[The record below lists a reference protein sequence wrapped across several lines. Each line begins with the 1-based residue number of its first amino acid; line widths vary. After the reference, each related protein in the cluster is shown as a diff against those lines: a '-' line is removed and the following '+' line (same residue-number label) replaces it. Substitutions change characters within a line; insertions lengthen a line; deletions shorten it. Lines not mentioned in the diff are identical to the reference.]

1 MRKRV
6 LLLIICLLTFFSS
19 HGKLAAYHPDVHKKI
34 TINTIDQMANRLNA
48 YFNDYIGERD
58 YLRKLVWG
66 KSMRNWIEDGSW
78 WEDVTIGSP
87 LDLLTSHYYNPYTN
101 KGLTEAGITIG
112 VSAYDRANDPNN
124 FYSWKNA
131 RQYFYQGLTST
142 IEAGRDLC
150 LANSFEI
157 LGHVVHLIQDMSIP
171 AHTRDDMH
179 VPYVDGEPYE
189 LYTKNNWISLNY
201 NSVSFPYWNVS
212 ISPNAPKQFW
222 DLDSYD
228 GTVAYDSGYIGLSEY
243 THANFFSKDTIF
255 KYFPHPA
262 RENTNYYDFGL
273 LPTTVI
279 TTPDNIN
286 HNTFYISG
294 YGKQHLAALKYFAG
308 ELWNLPIPL
317 PRVYQ
322 LTLHLDNRCHEE
334 YAQYLVP
341 RAVGYSA
348 GLLDYFFRGTIAIT
362 LPATGVYAQTEN
374 RAEGFKKITLNAQNT
389 SPVGEEMTDGTI
401 ELVIKYRLAQ
411 EDPFQSYPVP
421 TTWEYSYMVIPAPN
435 GIRSIPRASPVK
447 LEFDLSQNPI
457 PINATDLYL
466 QVVYRGKLGQE
477 EGAVAVGFKDIS
489 EPTPIDIFN
498 DMDRVCING
507 NWYVAGS
514 QEAIDLAKQFYF
526 DPYPHNLQNIYM
538 RFSSSTD
545 PKYASPTEYNLYI
558 PSLSAGQFYIR
569 QAFVL
574 TDYQFSQGYRQT
586 VINADGRDP
595 FISWIDPGVVSHNG
609 LKNQTEYVT
618 YDQEDECA
626 LFGLSAPCSIY
637 MRYYP
642 LFHTFRDQLMWFQ
655 FTYEN
660 NSYPADSSCP

>member
-1 MRKRV
+1 
-6 LLLIICLLTFFSS
+6 
-19 HGKLAAYHPDVHKKI
+19 
-34 TINTIDQMANRLNA
+34 
-48 YFNDYIGERD
+48 
-58 YLRKLVWG
+58 
-66 KSMRNWIEDGSW
+66 MRNWIEDGSW
-78 WEDVTIGSP
+78 WEDLAIGSP
-87 LDLLTSHYYNPYTN
+87 LDLLTSHFYNPYTN
-101 KGLTEAGITIG
+101 KGLTELGITIG
-112 VSAYDRANDPNN
+112 ISAYDRANDPNN

-131 RQYFYQGLTST
+131 RQYFYQGLSST

-157 LGHVVHLIQDMSIP
+157 LGHVVHLIQDMSVP

-189 LYTKNNWISLNY
+189 LYTKNNWRSLNY
-201 NSVSFPYWNVS
+201 NSVSFPYSNVS
-212 ISPNAPKQFW
+212 ISLNAPKQFW

-273 LPTTVI
+273 LPITVI

-294 YGKQHLAALKYFAG
+294 YGKQRFAALKYFAG

-322 LTLHLDNRCHEE
+322 LTLHLDNRCYEE

-348 GLLDYFFRGTIAIT
+348 ALLDYFFRGTMAIT
-362 LPATGVYAQTEN
+362 LPDTGVYAQTEN
-374 RAEGFKKITLNAQNT
+374 RDEGFKKITLNAQNT
-389 SPVGEEMTDGTI
+389 SPVGEEMTGGSI
-401 ELVIKYRLAQ
+401 ELVVKYRLAQ

-421 TTWEYSYMVIPAPN
+421 TTWEYFYIVRPELN
-435 GIRSIPRASPVK
+435 GGRSIPRASPVK
-447 LEFDLSQNPI
+447 LEFDLSQTPI

-586 VINADGRDP
+586 VINVDGRDP

-626 LFGLSAPCSIY
+626 LFGLSAPCSFY